1 MCGINGIY
9 NISKLNSPLQE
20 MEKMIAKQKHRGPDA
35 SGTYVNDFIAFGH
48 SRYRLLI
55 QILLLISH
63 FIVQTTSLYSSLMVK
78 FTTIKK

>member
-35 SGTYVNDFIAFGH
+35 SGTYINDFVAFGH
-48 SRYRLLI
+48 SRLSIIDLD
-55 QILLLISH
+55 
-63 FIVQTTSLYSSLMVK
+63 TSSNQPFYSSVA
-78 FTTIKK
+78 